1 MSTVKESLEANKDA
15 ILAALPEDFHADFE
29 TEMAAA
35 PTAAPAPLSGE
46 AEIAAIKTEL
56 TENPAVDEK
65 EAAAELTN
73 IQAPSV

>member
-1 MSTVKESLEANKDA
+1 MSTVKESLEANKAA
-15 ILAALPEDFHADFE
+15 ILAALPADFHADFE

-35 PTAAPAPLSGE
+35 PATAPATLSGD

-56 TENPAVDEK
+56 KENPAVDEK

-73 IQAPSV
+73 IQAPSA